1 MDVKGAKAL
10 KKRLERTGARRAP
23 ATVRART
30 VAADAPPVYHW
41 TGVGKPRP
49 EAAPEADEP
58 ETPAGSFFRRLGL
71 SFR

>member
-1 MDVKGAKAL
+1 
-10 KKRLERTGARRAP
+10 
-23 ATVRART
+23 VRART